1 MAKKKAALTHKHKYI
16 NKQENLICSL
26 CGHEAPK
33 VNLMESSLRKS
44 LSKKG
49 ILEYYNIT
57 KEQAKDFFVYMIKRF

>member
-26 CGHEAPK
+26 CGRGAPK